1 MSIYW
6 YIQSKRYEEFL
17 DKAVNKKMLLLEL
30 GVGFNTPSIIRFPF
44 EQMIYNNQKWNL
56 VRVNKEFADTYL
68 DIQERT
74 ISVEADLKDIIQLFT
89 S

>member
-1 MSIYW
+1 
-6 YIQSKRYEEFL
+6 
-17 DKAVNKKMLLLEL
+17 
-30 GVGFNTPSIIRFPF
+30 
-44 EQMIYNNQKWNL
+44 MIYNNQKWNL

-68 DIQERT
+68 DIQGRT